1 MQPFVETEF
10 WKRMKTAIV
19 APFCNVLPPGP
30 VVDLRRGPE
39 INHLV
44 GFFNMMIVETCN
56 KQNKC
61 SSSYINYLAF
71 IVTHT
76 EMWLYSH
83 KN

>member
-1 MQPFVETEF
+1 MQPFAETELL
-10 WKRMKTAIV
+10 KRMKTAIV

-56 KQNKC
+56 KQNKR
-61 SSSYINYLAF
+61 NVGF
-71 IVTHT
+71 
-76 EMWLYSH
+76 
-83 KN
+83 NQ

>member
-19 APFCNVLPPGP
+19 EPFCNVLPPGP

-56 KQNKC
+56 KQNKR
-61 SSSYINYLAF
+61 NVGF
-71 IVTHT
+71 
-76 EMWLYSH
+76 
-83 KN
+83 NQ